1 MKNKKSGKVN
11 QGKKINRR
19 TVFWAGTV
27 HLWGQLFV
35 GVLLLTGAVIAAFCL
50 LTNGRTQVE
59 RAQRSEGN
67 YISLSEYD
75 QVALGMSYD
84 QVAEILGDS
93 GELQSQVEENGTE
106 FSSYLWRGRAGAR
119 IQISFMNN
127 AVTSKTQYGLS

>member
-1 MKNKKSGKVN
+1 MKSGKVN

-106 FSSYLWRGRAGAR
+106 FSSYLWRGRPAPEYK
-119 IQISFMNN
+119 S
-127 AVTSKTQYGLS
+127 LL